1 MGMSL
6 SGESENQTTVF
17 GKKNGSTALIVPSK
31 QGLAGAI
38 ARIISPM
45 SKMRVTRFRPMAT
58 TCRVISVR
66 AGASVLV
73 TKSVIKPYSVP

>member
-17 GKKNGSTALIVPSK
+17 GKENGSTALIVPSK

-38 ARIISPM
+38 AGSYIRAEGRLAPPANF
-45 SKMRVTRFRPMAT
+45 RFHGNEEQH
-58 TCRVISVR
+58 S
-66 AGASVLV
+66 GAS
-73 TKSVIKPYSVP
+73 